1 MAHEDDAPGVPM
13 LIPLQPTRKIE
24 VVTEDAAM
32 WRDAFLRAAAL
43 LAEDFAIDLSFD
55 EVTREVR
62 VTRVES
68 TK

>member
-1 MAHEDDAPGVPM
+1 M

-68 TK
+68 AK